1 MHISNYTPITV
12 SRFAGTYIV
21 LISVYSHI
29 FLFGFLSSVNIIS
42 PFLSRSL
49 SLSLPFC
56 LSCAHLQFVVTIN
69 LLAASNL
76 ILSVV
81 VLELLV
87 RLATG

>member
-49 SLSLPFC
+49 SLSAF
-56 LSCAHLQFVVTIN
+56 LSQLCASPVCCHYQPSSCF
-69 LLAASNL
+69 
-76 ILSVV
+76 
-81 VLELLV
+81 
-87 RLATG
+87 